1 MMQVGSLFA
10 GIGGFDEGLRQ
21 AGMHSVWQVEKEPF
35 CLKVLKT
42 RFPNA
47 QRAEDILTCRGLISS
62 VPASH
67 ARIGRSRDRE
77 RDCAAS
83 VARSFTSLRES
94 CTSFDPLGS
103 SSRMFPDFSVV
114 TTDETLRKSSGFSWS
129 SAGMGFNGVC
139 LTASFSESPSAAAV
153 CSLSDVLES
162 HAPQRFFL
170 SAKAASGIL
179 RRAKKRG
186 RTLPFRLQAALESL
200 ATRRG
205 EDERMIST
213 SLQLSERVAL
223 DSNGQPETGTSR
235 NSASPNQSTEVGPRA
250 DRERAITRSESSQPP
265 LAPAPD
271 ITDTAVLA
279 GMAQTTSYWDDT
291 QQTDTLDCSMLAKG
305 QMMPE
310 KRRFPAVLIQT
321 SPSQSPAPIG
331 KSDRDTTQPTA
342 SRTCAEER
350 ETKLIQGKGLES
362 GKPDPCTPSARQ
374 NSTPQPLPESP
385 DQSSLTKRVESGST
399 PKNAPMDS
407 SLMAVRRLTPTECE
421 ILQGFP
427 KGWTLPGTE
436 LLETPLPSPSFD
448 GLDGELCDTEASA

>member
-1 MMQVGSLFA
+1 MKVGSLFA

-21 AGMHSVWQVEKEPF
+21 TGMHSVFQVEKEPF

-47 QRAEDILTCRGLISS
+47 QRAEDILTCRGLTSS

-67 ARIGRSRDRE
+67 VRIGRSRDRE
-77 RDCAAS
+77 RDCADN

-94 CTSFDPLGS
+94 STSFDPLGS

-139 LTASFSESPSAAAV
+139 LTASFSESPSAAVV

-186 RTLPFRLQAALESL
+186 RTLPSRLQAALESL

-205 EDERMIST
+205 GEGRTIST
-213 SLQLSERVAL
+213 SSQPSDPVEP
-223 DSNGQPETGTSR
+223 DSKGQPETGTNQ
-235 NSASPNQSTEVGPRA
+235 NSALLNQSTEVGPRA
-250 DRERAITRSESSQPP
+250 DRDSEAADQM
-265 LAPAPD
+265 
-271 ITDTAVLA
+271 TTTAKV
-279 GMAQTTSYWDDT
+279 T
-291 QQTDTLDCSMLAKG
+291 
-305 QMMPE
+305 
-310 KRRFPAVLIQT
+310 
-321 SPSQSPAPIG
+321 
-331 KSDRDTTQPTA
+331 
-342 SRTCAEER
+342 
-350 ETKLIQGKGLES
+350 GLLS
-362 GKPDPCTPSARQ
+362 
-374 NSTPQPLPESP
+374 
-385 DQSSLTKRVESGST
+385 
-399 PKNAPMDS
+399 
-407 SLMAVRRLTPTECE
+407 VRRLTPTECE

-436 LLETPLPSPSFD
+436 LWGMPSPCPSSS
-448 GLDGELCDTEASA
+448 G

>member
-1 MMQVGSLFA
+1 MKVGSLFA

-67 ARIGRSRDRE
+67 VRIGRSRDRE

-83 VARSFTSLRES
+83 VVRSFTSLRES

-103 SSRMFPDFSVV
+103 SSRMFPDYSVP
-114 TTDETLRKSSGFSWS
+114 TQDETLRKSSGFSWS

-170 SAKAASGIL
+170 SAKAAKGIL
-179 RRAKKRG
+179 RRAQKRG
-186 RTLPFRLQAALESL
+186 RTLPTRLQKALEEL
-200 ATRRG
+200 AARDATTGR
-205 EDERMIST
+205 ISHSGGRT
-213 SLQLSERVAL
+213 PRPEPCESTTE
-223 DSNGQPETGTSR
+223 QPTPSK
-235 NSASPNQSTEVGPRA
+235 AVQ
-250 DRERAITRSESSQPP
+250 
-265 LAPAPD
+265 
-271 ITDTAVLA
+271 TDTR
-279 GMAQTTSYWDDT
+279 QSYWDDT

-310 KRRFPAVLIQT
+310 KRRFACVLTPAE
-321 SPSQSPAPIG
+321 
-331 KSDRDTTQPTA
+331 SDRATTQPTA

-350 ETKLIQGKGLES
+350 ETKPIQGKGLES
-362 GKPDPCTPSARQ
+362 GAMGQVTPLASQ
-374 NSTPQPLPESP
+374 SSTESP
-385 DQSSLTKRVESGST
+385 LYLAATLSTKNEPANSAATREEMMNTMATLTMS
-399 PKNAPMDS
+399 
-407 SLMAVRRLTPTECE
+407 VRRLTPTECE
-421 ILQGFP
+421 VLQGFP
-427 KGWTLPGTE
+427 KGWTRLPNTTKDGSRKAKTLPGTE
-436 LLETPLPSPSFD
+436 LLEMPLPCQSSS
-448 GLDGELCDTEASA
+448 G

>member
-1 MMQVGSLFA
+1 MKVGSLFA

-47 QRAEDILTCRGLISS
+47 QRAEDILTCRGLTSS

-67 ARIGRSRDRE
+67 VRIGRSRDRE
-77 RDCAAS
+77 RDCAAN

-103 SSRMFPDFSVV
+103 SLRMFPDFSVV

-186 RTLPFRLQAALESL
+186 RTLPSRLQAALESL

-205 EDERMIST
+205 ADERTTST
-213 SLQLSERVAL
+213 SHSGCESQTATTDDQVHVEMDATTLYSIMPMNSGTDYKAFAAKVAQPIMAA
-223 DSNGQPETGTSR
+223 GQSHGNQGGDVILTV
-235 NSASPNQSTEVGPRA
+235 SPPPSQPVT
-250 DRERAITRSESSQPP
+250 ESS
-265 LAPAPD
+265 ATPATPTED
-271 ITDTAVLA
+271 H
-279 GMAQTTSYWDDT
+279 QTSYWDDT

-310 KRRFPAVLIQT
+310 KRRFACVLTPAE
-321 SPSQSPAPIG
+321 SEM
-331 KSDRDTTQPTA
+331 DTTQPTP
-342 SRTCAEER
+342 SPKTCETGVRDQPNTYLAATLSTKNEPANSAATREEMMN
-350 ETKLIQGKGLES
+350 TMA
-362 GKPDPCTPSARQ
+362 T
-374 NSTPQPLPESP
+374 
-385 DQSSLTKRVESGST
+385 LTMS
-399 PKNAPMDS
+399 
-407 SLMAVRRLTPTECE
+407 VRRLTPTECE

-427 KGWTLPGTE
+427 KGWTLPGTA
-436 LLETPLPSPSFD
+436 LWGMP
-448 GLDGELCDTEASA
+448 